1 MLALIVT
8 AMELARF
15 YAAAL
20 VGHYLGAVRL
30 TLKSTTGISLDGFE
44 ENDENIRA
52 NTVLLVIHK
61 ERKLKSRKLPLVAK

>member
-20 VGHYLGAVRL
+20 VGHYLGAVRP
-30 TLKSTTGISLDGFE
+30 TLKSTIGTSEEGFE
-44 ENDENIRA
+44 E
-52 NTVLLVIHK
+52 K
-61 ERKLKSRKLPLVAK
+61 YKGYCGSVATCFYLS